1 MIINK
6 YPTDKNEYDEDSA
19 EGKAESKLRAMLSI
33 ANKHME
39 AGASELKALLADIV
53 ACRDEC
59 RDAEKNLLPA
69 ADPRW
74 DARIAFGTVANQLD
88 ALIKR
93 HGG

>member
-1 MIINK
+1 MSDIDICI
-6 YPTDKNEYDEDSA
+6 A
-19 EGKAESKLRAMLSI
+19 EGSEGI
-33 ANKHME
+33 AA

-59 RDAEKNLLPA
+59 RGAEKNLLPA
-69 ADPRW
+69 ADPLG

-93 HGG
+93 HSG